1 MKKSKKKI
9 DPLPERFNSLEEAGE
24 FWDTHDTTDYEEY
37 MIPVHFEVD
46 LKRSVHEVR
55 VAHDVL
61 REVTNI
67 ARKHGLKTETLINV
81 WLQQKVSEHRRS
93 SQQKHK
99 RAGRKEPA
107 KRPARPPNGAAR
119 SAKVQSR

>member
-1 MKKSKKKI
+1 MGRSRKKI
-9 DPLPERFNSLEEAGE
+9 DPLPDEFNSLEEAGE
-24 FWDTHDTTDYEEY
+24 FWDTHDSTDYEEY
-37 MIPVHFEVD
+37 MIPVHFDVD

-55 VAHDVL
+55 VADEVL

-67 ARKHGLKTETLINV
+67 ARRQGLKTETLINV

-99 RAGRKEPA
+99 RAARKEPA
-107 KRPARPPNGAAR
+107 KRPARSRNGAAR
-119 SAKVQSR
+119 SAKV